1 MITIKIA
8 DRLIGEGEPCF
19 IIAEAGV
26 NHNGDVNLAK
36 KLIDV
41 AREAGADAVK
51 FQTFKAEELVTKSAD
66 KAEYQKKTTG
76 TGETQYEMIKKLE
89 LPEEAH
95 FELKSYADNHGIMFL
110 STPYDE
116 GSADFLSRLGVVVLK
131 ISSADITNHPFLTH
145 IAATNLPIILSTGMS
160 TLGEVEEA
168 IEAVTSNGNDKL
180 ILMHCNF
187 NYPARVEDVNLR
199 AMITLKQ
206 AFGFPVGYSDHT
218 PGIEVALA
226 AVALGA
232 VAIEKHF
239 TLDRNLPGPDHRASL
254 EPGELKEMVAS
265 IRNVEKSLGSSIKRP
280 FGEEAQNR
288 AISRRSLVATTD
300 IAAGMTITRDMI
312 GIKRPGTGIPP
323 KYLNTV
329 EGSKALKSIR
339 QDELITWD
347 KVGE

>member
-76 TGETQYEMIKKLE
+76 TSETQYEMIKKLE